1 MEKTMSKHVIETVT
15 FKLNDGVSR
24 EDFIA
29 AAKEMSPWVESRPGF
44 LHRRLSCTE
53 DGTWVEHI
61 QWADMASAKAA
72 AAEIGTAPSN
82 ANALSAINGPTVQLM
97 HSELEV
103 VIN

>member
-1 MEKTMSKHVIETVT
+1 MSKNIIETVT

-44 LHRRLSCTE
+44 LHRRLSCAE
-53 DGTWVEHI
+53 DGTWIEHI
-61 QWADMASAKAA
+61 QWADMDAARVA
-72 AAEIGTAPSN
+72 AAEIGKAPGN
-82 ANALSAINGPTVQLM
+82 ANFLTAINGPTVQLT